1 MPLSMQWRVPRVR
14 SGQLTGRWM
23 RAVIWLLVG
32 GMILPPSLLAQTI
45 TNPVIPSAPS
55 GTSVSPSISSQMSPF
70 LPFGNYGLSTT
81 LPGQAILTNPTA
93 TQPIVPQHAPCP
105 IPTAP
110 DLSPENTVP
119 NLNDYWPMAA
129 NSLLPTSVEQ
139 RMRQEEEERDRQLE
153 RLQAE
158 KEKRGLELQ
167 SQVEREKKGVSQL
180 QGLQSAV
187 QGAVGGMQGQVQNQ
201 LSQAKQQVEQKPFTA
216 ELLRHQDFSVEEAFA
231 QFSVLQGVKSRLKQ
245 FGYDFF
251 DAHAGGFTS
260 LQDVPVGPD
269 YVIGPQDSLAIHI
282 WNVPDQNFNRSYIAP
297 VERDGMVIIPQVGAI
312 PVGGQTFS
320 QAERTIHARLSMLLK
335 RFELHVSMARIR
347 TMKVYVVGEVAR
359 PGAYELSA
367 LATASNAIYA
377 ACGPSRSGSL
387 RQVRIMRDG
396 KTIGQLDLYEFL
408 LQGDRRQDN
417 RLQAGD
423 VVLVPPLGPVV
434 AISGSVK
441 RPAIY
446 ELKPGTRLTE
456 LLTLAGGL
464 TPLSDRQRCHL
475 FRQDPALQERNMI
488 DVDLVRAFASQGQE
502 KSRVGVEGGDPILL
516 DGDYIRIATLPTQV
530 VNVVSLVG
538 AVKSPGPYE
547 FRSGMRVKD
556 ILTPEQLTVDA
567 YADRAEIVR
576 TDPAT
581 YLTKVIPFS
590 PKAVFDGHDSDN
602 VALSRLDQVVISS
615 QMRAPALVLVEGEVR
630 RAGYFTIEIGE
641 RLSSVLKRSGGF
653 TPNAFP
659 SGIVLVRE
667 SVKVKQ
673 QAELDR
679 FIAAERQRLTAQS
692 AGIAA
697 GTAGLNV
704 MAGASGA
711 MAEQQV
717 LALRLQQLE
726 ATASRIEL
734 GRVIVS
740 LDSIERLEGTEDDII
755 LESRDRI
762 SIPTPPQTV
771 GIIGSVKNPTSV
783 VYRPGLDL
791 NDYLRQA
798 GGVTEDA
805 NKREMY
811 VMRANGTTDSSYLS
825 AKEMRPGDTIV
836 VPQKIEARPPQL
848 ALWQT
853 VASIIGSLALT
864 AAGIAVV
871 GR

>member
-1 MPLSMQWRVPRVR
+1 
-14 SGQLTGRWM
+14 
-23 RAVIWLLVG
+23 
-32 GMILPPSLLAQTI
+32 
-45 TNPVIPSAPS
+45 
-55 GTSVSPSISSQMSPF
+55 
-70 LPFGNYGLSTT
+70 
-81 LPGQAILTNPTA
+81 
-93 TQPIVPQHAPCP
+93 
-105 IPTAP
+105 
-110 DLSPENTVP
+110 
-119 NLNDYWPMAA
+119 
-129 NSLLPTSVEQ
+129 
-139 RMRQEEEERDRQLE
+139 
-153 RLQAE
+153 
-158 KEKRGLELQ
+158 
-167 SQVEREKKGVSQL
+167 
-180 QGLQSAV
+180 
-187 QGAVGGMQGQVQNQ
+187 
-201 LSQAKQQVEQKPFTA
+201 
-216 ELLRHQDFSVEEAFA
+216 
-231 QFSVLQGVKSRLKQ
+231 
-245 FGYDFF
+245 
-251 DAHAGGFTS
+251 
-260 LQDVPVGPD
+260 
-269 YVIGPQDSLAIHI
+269 
-282 WNVPDQNFNRSYIAP
+282 
-297 VERDGMVIIPQVGAI
+297 
-312 PVGGQTFS
+312 
-320 QAERTIHARLSMLLK
+320 
-335 RFELHVSMARIR
+335 
-347 TMKVYVVGEVAR
+347 MK
-359 PGAYELSA
+359 
-367 LATASNAIYA
+367 
-377 ACGPSRSGSL
+377 
-387 RQVRIMRDG
+387 
-396 KTIGQLDLYEFL
+396 
-408 LQGDRRQDN
+408 
-417 RLQAGD
+417 
-423 VVLVPPLGPVV
+423 
-434 AISGSVK
+434 
-441 RPAIY
+441 
-446 ELKPGTRLTE
+446 
-456 LLTLAGGL
+456 
-464 TPLSDRQRCHL
+464 
-475 FRQDPALQERNMI
+475 ERNMI
-488 DVDLVRAFASQGQE
+488 DVDLVRALASQGQE
-502 KSRVGVEGGDPILL
+502 KSRLGVEGGDPLL
-516 DGDYIRIATLPTQV
+516 MDGDYIRIATLPTQV

-547 FRSGMRVKD
+547 FRAGMHVKD

-590 PKAVFDGHDSDN
+590 PTAVFEGRESDN
-602 VALSRLDQVVISS
+602 HVLNRLDQVVISS

-659 SGIVLVRE
+659 NGIVLVRE

-697 GTAGLNV
+697 GTAGLSV

-762 SIPTPPQTV
+762 TIPTPPQTI

>member
-1 MPLSMQWRVPRVR
+1 M
-14 SGQLTGRWM
+14 
-23 RAVIWLLVG
+23 
-32 GMILPPSLLAQTI
+32 
-45 TNPVIPSAPS
+45 
-55 GTSVSPSISSQMSPF
+55 
-70 LPFGNYGLSTT
+70 
-81 LPGQAILTNPTA
+81 
-93 TQPIVPQHAPCP
+93 
-105 IPTAP
+105 
-110 DLSPENTVP
+110 
-119 NLNDYWPMAA
+119 
-129 NSLLPTSVEQ
+129 
-139 RMRQEEEERDRQLE
+139 
-153 RLQAE
+153 
-158 KEKRGLELQ
+158 
-167 SQVEREKKGVSQL
+167 
-180 QGLQSAV
+180 
-187 QGAVGGMQGQVQNQ
+187 
-201 LSQAKQQVEQKPFTA
+201 
-216 ELLRHQDFSVEEAFA
+216 
-231 QFSVLQGVKSRLKQ
+231 
-245 FGYDFF
+245 
-251 DAHAGGFTS
+251 
-260 LQDVPVGPD
+260 
-269 YVIGPQDSLAIHI
+269 
-282 WNVPDQNFNRSYIAP
+282 
-297 VERDGMVIIPQVGAI
+297 
-312 PVGGQTFS
+312 
-320 QAERTIHARLSMLLK
+320 
-335 RFELHVSMARIR
+335 
-347 TMKVYVVGEVAR
+347 
-359 PGAYELSA
+359 
-367 LATASNAIYA
+367 
-377 ACGPSRSGSL
+377 
-387 RQVRIMRDG
+387 
-396 KTIGQLDLYEFL
+396 
-408 LQGDRRQDN
+408 
-417 RLQAGD
+417 
-423 VVLVPPLGPVV
+423 
-434 AISGSVK
+434 
-441 RPAIY
+441 
-446 ELKPGTRLTE
+446 
-456 LLTLAGGL
+456 
-464 TPLSDRQRCHL
+464 
-475 FRQDPALQERNMI
+475 
-488 DVDLVRAFASQGQE
+488 
-502 KSRVGVEGGDPILL
+502 
-516 DGDYIRIATLPTQV
+516 
-530 VNVVSLVG
+530 
-538 AVKSPGPYE
+538 
-547 FRSGMRVKD
+547 
-556 ILTPEQLTVDA
+556 
-567 YADRAEIVR
+567 
-576 TDPAT
+576 
-581 YLTKVIPFS
+581 
-590 PKAVFDGHDSDN
+590 
-602 VALSRLDQVVISS
+602 
-615 QMRAPALVLVEGEVR
+615 LVEGEVR

>member
-1 MPLSMQWRVPRVR
+1 MSLQWRAPRVS
-14 SGQLTGRWM
+14 SGQRAGRWM
-23 RAVIWLLVG
+23 SAVIWLLVG
-32 GMILPPSLLAQTI
+32 GMVLPPSLLAQTL
-45 TNPVIPSAPS
+45 TNPVIPSSPS
-55 GTSVSPSISSQMSPF
+55 GSSVSPSISNQLSPF
-70 LPFGNYGLSTT
+70 LPFGNYGLPTP
-81 LPGQAILTNPTA
+81 PGQAIVTNPTA

-105 IPTAP
+105 TPTAP

-180 QGLQSAV
+180 NGLQSAV
-187 QGAVGGMQGQVQNQ
+187 QGAVGGMPGQFQTQLNQ
-201 LSQAKQQVEQKPFTA
+201 QKQQVEQKPFTA

-231 QFSVLQGVKSRLKQ
+231 QFSVLQGIKSRLKQ

-269 YVIGPQDSLAIHI
+269 YVIGPQDSLAVHI

-297 VERDGMVIIPQVGAI
+297 VERDGMVVIPQVGAI

-396 KTIGQLDLYEFL
+396 KTVGQLDLYEFL

-475 FRQDPALQERNMI
+475 FRQDPALKERNMI
-488 DVDLVRAFASQGQE
+488 DVDLVRALASQGQE
-502 KSRVGVEGGDPILL
+502 KSRLGVEGGDPLL
-516 DGDYIRIATLPTQV
+516 MDGDYIRIATLPTQV

-547 FRSGMRVKD
+547 FRTGMHVKD

-590 PKAVFDGHDSDN
+590 PTAVFEGRESDN
-602 VALSRLDQVVISS
+602 HVLNRLDQVVISS

-659 SGIVLVRE
+659 NGIVLVRE

-697 GTAGLNV
+697 GTAGLSV

-762 SIPTPPQTV
+762 TIPTPPQTV

>member
-1 MPLSMQWRVPRVR
+1 MSLQWRAPRVS
-14 SGQLTGRWM
+14 SGQRAGRWM
-23 RAVIWLLVG
+23 SAVIWLLVG
-32 GMILPPSLLAQTI
+32 GMVLPPSLLAQTL
-45 TNPVIPSAPS
+45 TNPVIPSSPS
-55 GTSVSPSISSQMSPF
+55 GSSVSPSIGNQLSPF
-70 LPFGNYGLSTT
+70 LPFGNYGLPTP
-81 LPGQAILTNPTA
+81 PGQAIVTNPTA

-105 IPTAP
+105 TPTAP

-180 QGLQSAV
+180 NGLQSAV
-187 QGAVGGMQGQVQNQ
+187 QGAVGGMPGQFQTQLNQ
-201 LSQAKQQVEQKPFTA
+201 QKQQVEQKPFTA

-231 QFSVLQGVKSRLKQ
+231 QFSVLQGIKSRLKQ

-269 YVIGPQDSLAIHI
+269 YVIGPQDSLAVHI

-297 VERDGMVIIPQVGAI
+297 VERDGMVVIPQVGAI

-396 KTIGQLDLYEFL
+396 KTVGQLDLYEFL

-475 FRQDPALQERNMI
+475 FRQDPALKERNMI
-488 DVDLVRAFASQGQE
+488 DVDLVRALASQGQE
-502 KSRVGVEGGDPILL
+502 KSRLGVEGGDPLL
-516 DGDYIRIATLPTQV
+516 MDGDYIRIATLPTQV

-547 FRSGMRVKD
+547 FRAGMHVKD

-590 PKAVFDGHDSDN
+590 PTAVFEGRESDN
-602 VALSRLDQVVISS
+602 HVLNRLDQVVISS

-659 SGIVLVRE
+659 NGIVLVRE

-697 GTAGLNV
+697 GTAGLSV

-762 SIPTPPQTV
+762 TIPTPPQTV

>member
-1 MPLSMQWRVPRVR
+1 MRV
-14 SGQLTGRWM
+14 
-23 RAVIWLLVG
+23 VIWLLVG
-32 GMILPPSLLAQTI
+32 GMVVPPSLLAQTL
-45 TNPVIPSAPS
+45 TNPVLPSSPS
-55 GTSVSPSISSQMSPF
+55 GSSSSPSISSQMSPF
-70 LPFGNYGLSTT
+70 LPFGNYGLPAP
-81 LPGQAILTNPTA
+81 PGQAIVTNPTA

-105 IPTAP
+105 MPTAP

-180 QGLQSAV
+180 QGLQSAM
-187 QGAVGGMQGQVQNQ
+187 QGAVGGMQGQAQNQ
-201 LSQAKQQVEQKPFTA
+201 LNQAKQQVEQKPFTA

-269 YVIGPQDSLAIHI
+269 YVIGPQDSLAVHI

-297 VERDGMVIIPQVGAI
+297 VERDGMVVIPQVGAI

-387 RQVRIMRDG
+387 RQVRIMREG
-396 KTIGQLDLYEFL
+396 KTVGQLDLYEFL

-488 DVDLVRAFASQGQE
+488 DVDLVRALASQGQE
-502 KSRVGVEGGDPILL
+502 KSRLGVEGGDPILL

-547 FRSGMRVKD
+547 FRVGMHVKD

-576 TDPAT
+576 TDPVT
-581 YLTKVIPFS
+581 YLTKVISFS
-590 PKAVFDGHDSDN
+590 PKAVFEGRESDN
-602 VALSRLDQVVISS
+602 VVLSRLDQVVIAS
-615 QMRAPALVLVEGEVR
+615 QQRPPSLVLVEGEVR

-659 SGIVLVRE
+659 NGIVLVRE

-697 GTAGLNV
+697 GTAGLSV

-762 SIPTPPQTV
+762 TIPTPPQTV